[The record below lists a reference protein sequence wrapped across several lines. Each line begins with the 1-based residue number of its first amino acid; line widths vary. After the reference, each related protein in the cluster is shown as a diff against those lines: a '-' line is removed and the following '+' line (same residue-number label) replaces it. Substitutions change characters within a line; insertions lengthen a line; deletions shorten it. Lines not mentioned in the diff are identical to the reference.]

1 VREVRAGEWDVE
13 QASADADRVEDD
25 ERNGERESDVSIC
38 SWPATVVAV
47 AIAIVCRPALP

>member
-1 VREVRAGEWDVE
+1 MRAGEWDVE